1 MQHLNRRALF
11 AGLAAAAPGFAI
23 AQVNAPGAGYDLDL
37 QGLGPALPRARP
49 EEAGMSTAGLKKIS
63 AIMADYIAKGQIT
76 GGVTAVARKN
86 RLVHYRAHGT
96 LDEGSGAPMRPDAE
110 FVMMSST
117 KPVTGVALLQQ
128 MEAGRVKLSD
138 PITKFIPE
146 FAVMKAAKPGV
157 PRPPRGQSYTPD
169 QLEPANRVITIQDL
183 ATHTSGLN
191 GSLQH
196 RPGDTLANF
205 IPRLKDVP
213 LEFQPGTRWAYS
225 ATSGPD
231 ILARV
236 IEICSGQPYDAYLK
250 QHIFDPIGMN
260 DTRHNL
266 SAEQHARLVRRYE
279 RKDGAW
285 VLAPGSALAP
295 RTTTY
300 FAGAYGLQS
309 TARDYMLFETML
321 LNRGTINGKR
331 VLKPES
337 VALMHS
343 NLVGDLYRGTRG
355 DSTGTGFGV
364 LVRTVL
370 DPSKCGCGRA
380 KGGFGWGG
388 AYGTMSWTDPANQ
401 LVAAIMIQQP
411 VNALQRDFEMAVQA
425 AIVA

>member
-1 MQHLNRRALF
+1 MDRRALLLGLGT
-11 AGLAAAAPGFAI
+11 AGLPAAAFGQGPAPGFDI
-23 AQVNAPGAGYDLDL
+23 DGGQGFGA
-37 QGLGPALPRARP
+37 ALPPARP
-49 EEAGMSTAGLKKIS
+49 EEAGMSSQGLKKIS
-63 AIMADYIAKGQIT
+63 AIMADYMSKGQIT
-76 GGVTAVARKN
+76 GGVTAVARRNK
-86 RLVHYRAHGT
+86 LVHYRAHGT
-96 LDEGSGAPMRPDAE
+96 LDEGAKVPMRPDAE

-128 MEAGRVKLSD
+128 MEAGKVKLSD
-138 PITKFIPE
+138 PITKFVPE
-146 FAVMKAAKPGV
+146 LAVMRAAKPGT
-157 PRPPRGQSYTPD
+157 PRPPRGQTYRED

-191 GSLQH
+191 GSVQH

-213 LEFQPGTRWAYS
+213 LDFQPGTRWAYS
-225 ATSGPD
+225 ATTGPD

-236 IEICSGQPYDAYLK
+236 VEICSGQPYDAYLK
-250 QHIFDPIGMN
+250 QHVFDPIGMN

-266 SAEQHARLVRRYE
+266 TPEQHARLVRRYVRE
-279 RKDGAW
+279 NDKWAP
-285 VLAPGSALAP
+285 APGSALAP

-300 FAGAYGLQS
+300 FAGSYGLQS

-321 LNRGTINGKR
+321 LNRGTINGRR

-337 VALMHS
+337 VELMHT
-343 NLVGDLYRGTRG
+343 NLVGNLYGGTRG

-364 LVRTVL
+364 LVRTVI
-370 DPSKCGCGRA
+370 DPANCRCGRA

-425 AIVA
+425 AIQA